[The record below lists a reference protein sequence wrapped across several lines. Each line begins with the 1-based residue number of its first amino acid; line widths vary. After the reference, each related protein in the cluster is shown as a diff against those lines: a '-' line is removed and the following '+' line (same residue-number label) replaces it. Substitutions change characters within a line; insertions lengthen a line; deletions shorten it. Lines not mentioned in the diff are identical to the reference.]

1 MVKSKITEAGCR
13 RGLGC
18 GLLKSLFHPIPQHPL
33 HNSGLV
39 WFVLVWVLVLFFFP
53 MERITLISWDFQ
65 RWWWRVCRG
74 CSRSGSSGHW
84 AGSPSSW
91 QQVALQ
97 FKGIAVEG
105 FHNTPDRDAKVG
117 VARHW
122 EQEGPGEI
130 KKYIYKN
137 QSFPIADQY

>member
-18 GLLKSLFHPIPQHPL
+18 GLLKFLFHPIPQHPV
-33 HNSGLV
+33 HNSGGFLLLLG
-39 WFVLVWVLVLFFFP
+39 FGGFLFLFFPHGKNNVNF
-53 MERITLISWDFQ
+53 LGLSVVV
-65 RWWWRVCRG
+65 VCVPWVPG
-74 CSRSGSSGHW
+74 CSGAGCW
-84 AGSPSSW
+84 AGSPGGW

-122 EQEGPGEI
+122 EQEGPVEI

-137 QSFPIADQY
+137 QSLPIADQY